1 MKKQRKKRINES
13 RLAIKMIMCIV
24 YLIVITI
31 LFVCSYRMYE
41 EKNNI
46 ISWSDVENIED
57 YTYMT
62 IFRMSEKFAYY
73 EETNIGIHFI
83 IEKEDTGQWHT
94 YLIAINE
101 DDYDD
106 YKKIIDYSYDRIDQE
121 PKPKKVYGYPVIAS
135 DELKDLAIKNIP
147 NFVPAENEVKITKDN
162 YDAYLT
168 NSYLDTTRSKE
179 DHFSIIL
186 FIILLLLFTTVA
198 LLIATIFNKDKI
210 VDKVDNTIDKE
221 IDRARFMFEKN
232 RQKKNQ
238 KKKR

>member
-1 MKKQRKKRINES
+1 MKKKRIINES

-46 ISWSDVENIED
+46 VSWSDVENVED

-62 IFRMSEKFAYY
+62 IYRMSEKFAYY
-73 EETNIGIHFI
+73 EDANIGIHFI

-94 YLIAINE
+94 YLIAIDE
-101 DDYDD
+101 DDYND
-106 YKKIIDYSYDRIDQE
+106 YKKIIDYSYERIDQE
-121 PKPKKVYGYPVIAS
+121 PKPQKVYGYPVIAS
-135 DELKDLAIKNIP
+135 DEIKELAIKNIA

-162 YDAYLT
+162 YEAYLT

-179 DHFSIIL
+179 DHFSAML
-186 FIILLLLFTTVA
+186 FIILLLLFITIA

-210 VDKVDNTIDKE
+210 VDKVDNTLDKE

-232 RQKKNQ
+232 KQKRRK
-238 KKKR
+238 